1 MFFIFGITQKDDELD
16 YNSKLIIHNC
26 GQYGRTKVYIT
37 YMTLSIFFIP
47 TFKWNK
53 KYYVKYTCCGD
64 IYELDPTVG
73 HLIEEGHDVKITDK
87 DLLDLYYKDNTKYC
101 KDCNI
106 KWSEDYDYCPKCG
119 RKL

>member
-1 MFFIFGITQKDDELD
+1 MFFVFGITQKNDELE
-16 YNSKLIIHNC
+16 YNSNLIIHDC

-64 IYELDPTVG
+64 IYELNPETGRKIEHGEDV
-73 HLIEEGHDVKITDK
+73 LITEN
-87 DLLDLYYKDNTKYC
+87 DLINLYYKDTTKHCSNCNTNWTDEY
-101 KDCNI
+101 
-106 KWSEDYDYCPKCG
+106 EFCPKCG
-119 RKL
+119 KKL